1 MKRYIKRTW
10 HWGVL
15 LLSTDIAFIF
25 STWIIRREAV
35 QYMSLFFFL
44 FTALILVVAFAAE
57 LHKQRKDEAVLLEFL
72 ETPDNRT
79 RDAVLERFNYSEAAR
94 QLCQQVFSDQAL
106 LNEKTVELSEYQ
118 DYIESWVH
126 EVKTPLSLSTL
137 VMNNHRCEMT
147 PYVYAHLNYAQH
159 QINEDVERILFYA
172 RLKADHSDV
181 KFIRFWLDECVSE
194 VLDEYRPFMEEK
206 NISLSLDFRPF
217 EVVSDRKAVSF
228 MVSQLISNAVKYT
241 DSNAGKISMTIRQ
254 DGDEIHLGI
263 YNNGDGVPPEDVP
276 FVFDKG
282 FTGNYPN
289 RQKATGMGLYLVRK
303 YAEMLCV
310 GVRLDSDIPYETGFG
325 IELIF
330 VL

>member
-1 MKRYIKRTW
+1 MKRYIKRAW
-10 HWGVL
+10 HWIAL
-15 LLSTDIAFIF
+15 LLLTDIVFIY

-35 QYMSLFFFL
+35 RYMSLFFFL
-44 FTALILVVAFAAE
+44 FTALVLVVAFAAG
-57 LHKQRKDEAVLLEFL
+57 LYRQRKDEAVLLDFL
-72 ETPDNRT
+72 ETPDDRT
-79 RDAVLERFNYSEAAR
+79 QATLLERFHYSEAACR
-94 QLCQQVFSDQAL
+94 LCQQVFSDQAL
-106 LNEKTVELSEYQ
+106 FNEKTVELSEYQ
-118 DYIESWVH
+118 DYIEAWVH

-137 VMNNHRCEMT
+137 VMNNHKDEMT

-172 RLKADHSDV
+172 RLQADHSDI
-181 KFIRFWLDECVSE
+181 KFLRFRLDECVLE
-194 VLDEYRPFMEEK
+194 VLDEYRPFIEEK
-206 NISLSLDFRPF
+206 NILLTPDFCPL
-217 EVVSDRKAVSF
+217 EVMSDRKTVSF

-241 DSNAGKISMTIRQ
+241 DSNDGKISVAIRK

-263 YNNGDGVPPEDVP
+263 YNNGEGVPPEDLP

-303 YAEMLCV
+303 YAEKLCIK
-310 GVRLDSDIPYETGFG
+310 VRLASDIPYESGFG

-330 VL
+330 AL

>member
-1 MKRYIKRTW
+1 MKRYIKQTW
-10 HWGVL
+10 HWIAL
-15 LLSTDIAFIF
+15 LLFTDIVFIY

-35 QYMSLFFFL
+35 RYMSLFFFL
-44 FTALILVVAFAAE
+44 FTALVFVVAFAAE
-57 LHKQRKDEAVLLEFL
+57 LHRQRKDEAVLLDFL
-72 ETPDNRT
+72 ETPDDRT
-79 RDAVLERFNYSEAAR
+79 QAALLERFHDSEAAH
-94 QLCQQVFSDQAL
+94 QLCEQVFSDQAL

-137 VMNNHRCEMT
+137 VMNNHKDEMT

-172 RLKADHSDV
+172 RLQAGHSDI
-181 KFIRFWLDECVSE
+181 KFTRFRLDECISE
-194 VLDEYRPFMEEK
+194 VLKEYRPFIEER
-206 NISLSLDFRPF
+206 NILLASDFCPL
-217 EVVSDRKAVSF
+217 EVMSDRKTVSF
-228 MVSQLISNAVKYT
+228 MVSQLISNAVKYA
-241 DSNAGKISMTIRQ
+241 DSGNGKISMTIRQ
-254 DGDEIHLGI
+254 DGDEIHFGI
-263 YNNGDGVPPEDVP
+263 YNNGDGVPPEDLP
-276 FVFDKG
+276 FIFDKG

-303 YAEMLCV
+303 YAEKLCV
-310 GVRLDSDIPYETGFG
+310 KVRLDPDIPYASGFG